1 MGAQTGTYP
10 EQLTITNELLIGDLI
25 LICRDN
31 KIFRINPSL
40 IGGGSSA
47 ILIENELTE
56 SQVTVPSS
64 NLIFRLNDALSNLT
78 YSDVDAEPLGA
89 AASAVTTANSYT
101 NTVAAS
107 AVTTANSY
115 TNTVVTEA
123 ALKIWTDQG
132 EYDASSGYW
141 PIPNHTIGEVPI
153 KKGMLWRIGT
163 AGHASGLDSI
173 DVVLSSGGTVRAL
186 VDDAGQYAS
195 HWAVTEDNIDYTPED
210 SNNRDNLLSG
220 LSNLDSKY
228 PSSGLLTDI
237 LSRLGRT
244 IENEITDT
252 TYTVDPSDV
261 TALGEVLVILT
272 NIDPIACTL
281 DSPNALGKLD
291 GYKVTIVQGGSGV
304 VTVTANLTSF
314 KGAATTSTTAEFYW
328 EGETKTFIATAG
340 ATAWR
345 VIGG

>member
-10 EQLTITNELLIGDLI
+10 EQLTITNDLLIGDLI
-25 LICRDN
+25 LLCRDN

-40 IGGGSSA
+40 IGGGGGS
-47 ILIENELTE
+47 
-56 SQVTVPSS
+56 
-64 NLIFRLNDALSNLT
+64 
-78 YSDVDAEPLGA
+78 
-89 AASAVTTANSYT
+89 
-101 NTVAAS
+101 
-107 AVTTANSY
+107 
-115 TNTVVTEA
+115 
-123 ALKIWTDQG
+123 
-132 EYDASSGYW
+132 
-141 PIPNHTIGEVPI
+141 IG
-153 KKGMLWRIGT
+153 
-163 AGHASGLDSI
+163 
-173 DVVLSSGGTVRAL
+173 
-186 VDDAGQYAS
+186 
-195 HWAVTEDNIDYTPED
+195 YTPED
-210 SNNRDNLLSG
+210 SNNRDDSVSG

-228 PSSGLLTDI
+228 PSSGLLTNI

-244 IENEITDT
+244 IENEITDP

-261 TALGEVLVILT
+261 TALGEVLVVLT
-272 NIDPIACTL
+272 NTDPIACTL

>member
-25 LICRDN
+25 LLCRDN
-31 KIFRINPSL
+31 KIFRIDPSL
-40 IGGGSSA
+40 IGGG
-47 ILIENELTE
+47 IE
-56 SQVTVPSS
+56 
-64 NLIFRLNDALSNLT
+64 
-78 YSDVDAEPLGA
+78 
-89 AASAVTTANSYT
+89 
-101 NTVAAS
+101 
-107 AVTTANSY
+107 
-115 TNTVVTEA
+115 
-123 ALKIWTDQG
+123 
-132 EYDASSGYW
+132 
-141 PIPNHTIGEVPI
+141 
-153 KKGMLWRIGT
+153 
-163 AGHASGLDSI
+163 
-173 DVVLSSGGTVRAL
+173 
-186 VDDAGQYAS
+186 
-195 HWAVTEDNIDYTPED
+195 YTPED
-210 SNNRDNLLSG
+210 ANNREDTETG
-220 LSNLDSKY
+220 LSNSDYKY

-281 DSPNALGKLD
+281 YSPDILGKLD
-291 GYKVTIVQGGSGV
+291 GDKVTIVQGSTGL

>member
-132 EYDASSGYW
+132 EYDASSGSW

-210 SNNRDNLLSG
+210 SNNRDDSQSG

-291 GYKVTIVQGGSGV
+291 GDKVTIVQGGTGV